1 MIKDKKEKEL
11 LSYQALVF
19 LAEDS
24 RKTQEK
30 IESQNKN
37 KQDDNYQNNN
47 RIKNMVSNIIGDIV
61 RSKVKKR
68 DNLKTYEEQVLDN
81 YLQQKPL

>member
-1 MIKDKKEKEL
+1 MIKDNKEKEL

-30 IESQNKN
+30 IESQNK
-37 KQDDNYQNNN
+37 KKEDDNYQSNN

-61 RSKVKKR
+61 KSKVKKR